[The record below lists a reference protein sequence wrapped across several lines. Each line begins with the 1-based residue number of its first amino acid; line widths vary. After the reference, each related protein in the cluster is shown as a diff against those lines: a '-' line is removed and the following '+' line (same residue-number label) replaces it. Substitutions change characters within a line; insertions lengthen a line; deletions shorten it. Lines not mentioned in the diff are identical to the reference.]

1 MRRPSKMETCRKPV
15 ETRAAPSGN
24 CWKLGRLRGTR
35 QGNLQEA
42 LKSLKIPQ
50 ETIAQK
56 SCAQEA
62 KKVPRGFE
70 PRSLDSESRVLT
82 VTPRDQLPPSRNR
95 GPRAFLQIAQHLPM
109 LCRPPASGAANVTD
123 ALVCWRWLL
132 AHSCPTTKAEAHTPG
147 QDRTGDLQRV
157 RLTS

>member
-1 MRRPSKMETCRKPV
+1 MRRPSKICRQPV
-15 ETRAAPSGN
+15 ETRAAPAGN

-35 QGNLQEA
+35 QGNLQEG

-50 ETIAQK
+50 EAVAQK

-70 PRSLDSESRVLT
+70 PRSLDSESRALT

-95 GPRAFLQIAQHLPM
+95 GPLAFLQIAQHLPM
-109 LCRPPASGAANVTD
+109 LCRPPVSGA
-123 ALVCWRWLL
+123 L
-132 AHSCPTTKAEAHTPG
+132 APYAQLSNYESRSAYTWPG
-147 QDRTGDLQRV
+147 FELATFSV
-157 RLTS
+157 